1 MHIFDHIYQYFV
13 ISLAYLFIYTR
24 WFTVTFSSPSWRSL
38 NPLKGSLNH
47 PKKGTLNHQ
56 VYIPSLTALRHNVF
70 PRFFAPKWHIHGAN
84 QRPRHPKAP
93 PRRSPTAHQRTVDG
107 WPRFPPPTKKKTKE
121 REHETKKHVKNLD
134 LDFGVDFFYIF
145 CWMLSWNQYH
155 FFLVWMAIVRLF
167 LWTAKYCWKICNFP
181 LSTFMPPKKSP
192 SPWPFDLSA
201 AASCP
206 GHFYPADDVAHVSA
220 TMKPKTCHSSF
231 ILLPKG
237 KILIIMNLYFY
248 WLV

>member
-134 LDFGVDFFYIF
+134 LDFEVDFFLYFLLDVELEPIPFFLGLDGNSQTFFCGLRNIVGRSAIF
-145 CWMLSWNQYH
+145 LCQLSCHPKNRPVHDHSIFQLQRLVQGTFILPTMLHMWAPLWNQK
-155 FFLVWMAIVRLF
+155 LVTV
-167 LWTAKYCWKICNFP
+167 
-181 LSTFMPPKKSP
+181 
-192 SPWPFDLSA
+192 
-201 AASCP
+201 
-206 GHFYPADDVAHVSA
+206 
-220 TMKPKTCHSSF
+220 HSFCYLRARS
-231 ILLPKG
+231 LL
-237 KILIIMNLYFY
+237 
-248 WLV
+248 

>member
-1 MHIFDHIYQYFV
+1 MEQIKGLD
-13 ISLAYLFIYTR
+13 TR
-24 WFTVTFSSPSWRSL
+24 KLRHRGLLMQQRTARVTPFP
-38 NPLKGSLNH
+38 
-47 PKKGTLNHQ
+47 PKKKQRNTGTRNKRICPQSWCFWEL
-56 VYIPSLTALRHNVF
+56 IFLF
-70 PRFFAPKWHIHGAN
+70 
-84 QRPRHPKAP
+84 
-93 PRRSPTAHQRTVDG
+93 
-107 WPRFPPPTKKKTKE
+107 
-121 REHETKKHVKNLD
+121 
-134 LDFGVDFFYIF
+134 F
-145 CWMLSWNQYH
+145 CWMLSWNEYILSWFGCNTQT
-155 FFLVWMAIVRLF
+155 FW
-167 LWTAKYCWKICNFP
+167 WTAKYCWKICNFP